1 MNNLSLAIYLSDI
14 VGKVFQT
21 MTFLSITGGILYAIF
36 VLFLVMEP
44 DRDLARETLKSG
56 YHKIAL
62 ITLLFVVMAAL
73 VIPSKQAVLLIASS
87 EAGQAVAQSD
97 EGKKVIQDL
106 LEVIHSQLNAL
117 KKE

>member
-14 VGKVFQT
+14 VDKVFQT

-44 DRDLARETLKSG
+44 DRDL
-56 YHKIAL
+56 
-62 ITLLFVVMAAL
+62 
-73 VIPSKQAVLLIASS
+73 
-87 EAGQAVAQSD
+87 
-97 EGKKVIQDL
+97 